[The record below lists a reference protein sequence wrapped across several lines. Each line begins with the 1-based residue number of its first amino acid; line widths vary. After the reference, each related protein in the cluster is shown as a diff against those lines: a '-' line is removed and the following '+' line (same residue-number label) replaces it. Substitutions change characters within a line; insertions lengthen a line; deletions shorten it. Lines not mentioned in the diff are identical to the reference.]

1 MRNLSKQW
9 CLESIPHAKD
19 KIMKIILVIIV
30 AVMTVFMST
39 ANATE
44 INITMPTKAE
54 VTKMVIEAN
63 PIASPA
69 EIDRCYAAVK
79 SGGLHTIYS
88 SKVSIYCTKSEIT
101 RVFAQ

>member
-1 MRNLSKQW
+1 
-9 CLESIPHAKD
+9 
-19 KIMKIILVIIV
+19 MKKFITAVIAMVI
-30 AVMTVFMST
+30 TTIFMST

-44 INITMPTKAE
+44 IGITMSTKAE

>member
-1 MRNLSKQW
+1 
-9 CLESIPHAKD
+9 
-19 KIMKIILVIIV
+19 MKIIAIIIALV
-30 AVMTVFMST
+30 MFGFNT

-44 INITMPTKAE
+44 ISITMPTKAE
-54 VTKMVIEAN
+54 VTRMVFEVN
-63 PIASPA
+63 PIAGAA
-69 EIDRCYAAVK
+69 EIDRCYEAVK